1 MQRWQA
7 KHQWKWCMTPPI
19 DQFIQF
25 SGVGIYASNVLE
37 VTNWF
42 PFPTLEENGETETS
56 CGPDISSYII
66 PSYPYSHYLPSS
78 NPPMLIFHPH
88 TNPLLPL
95 SNPTSYPYIPFIRD
109 SIPPCMEIPTLLQS
123 VSKPHSY
130 PYHYFIYPYSHISI
144 SSPYFLSLHHVHVHY
159 HSCISPPSYAHLAHS
174 FLPPFSFYTTC
185 LPNPLLVFH
194 ASSHLI
200 PYPSHGY
207 HHFHIPITTFLSLHH
222 TMFPLF
228 FFNMSLDPF
237 LPTLHGHAWPHYVT
251 STLIPVPYPHLPI
264 CIPTLF

>member
-1 MQRWQA
+1 
-7 KHQWKWCMTPPI
+7 MTPPI

-66 PSYPYSHYLPSS
+66 PSYPYSHYLPS
-78 NPPMLIFHPH
+78 
-88 TNPLLPL
+88 
-95 SNPTSYPYIPFIRD
+95 
-109 SIPPCMEIPTLLQS
+109 
-123 VSKPHSY
+123 SKPHSY